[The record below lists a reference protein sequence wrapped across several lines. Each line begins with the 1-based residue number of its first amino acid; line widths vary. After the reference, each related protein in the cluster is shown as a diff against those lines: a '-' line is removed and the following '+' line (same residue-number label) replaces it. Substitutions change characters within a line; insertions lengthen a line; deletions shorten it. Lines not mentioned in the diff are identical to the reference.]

1 MGATA
6 PLYFGKRALVLM
18 ISQAAA
24 LAWSVCAMTQYLLDF
39 LKAGMAGRPN
49 RSLPTLESLQYSDET
64 DDPYNEL
71 SLGEKSFRENDF
83 CLPRSIFG
91 ARLSHT
97 GAQREAWHGFDGL
110 FRHAARRMQARTRR
124 ARSGP
129 AERAHQQV
137 RPE

>member
-24 LAWSVCAMTQYLLDF
+24 FGNAMTQYLLDF

-91 ARLSHT
+91 ARSSRT

-129 AERAHQQV
+129 A
-137 RPE
+137 